1 MIFEFANFR
10 SSMKKFLP
18 FIFCSLLCSLV
29 AGCFPIFPNAKFIDD
44 LTKPGI
50 IKIEAPSDLQKRIVS
65 IHIRG
70 TGAVVGTA
78 QIELMLNG
86 LPYRTEKLAGP
97 ISFDWRGDWYSPTA
111 EIRYRPIDAKD
122 GKIALQYRFETL

>member
-1 MIFEFANFR
+1 MY
-10 SSMKKFLP
+10 KFLSI
-18 FIFCSLLCSLV
+18 IFCTLLCGLV
-29 AGCFPIFPNAKFIDD
+29 AGCFPVFPNARLIDD
-44 LTKPGI
+44 LTKPAI
-50 IKIEAPSDLQKRIVS
+50 IKLEAPSDLHKRIVS

-70 TGAVVGTA
+70 SGAVVGTA

-86 LPYRTEKLAGP
+86 SPYRTEKLEGP

-111 EIRYRPIDAKD
+111 EIRYRPINAKD